1 MEIMYVKYTNG
12 IRHSIIK
19 EGDDCIMNDSKIIP
33 FNKEKKV
40 KINTATTSSISNESS
55 ITSICN
61 NKINE
66 EITNFFFDAIHKN
79 YLSIRKNNLKG

>member
-19 EGDDCIMNDSKIIP
+19 EGDHSIMNDSRIIP
-33 FNKEKKV
+33 FNQEKKV
-40 KINTATTSSISNESS
+40 KINKAATSFNSNENS

-61 NKINE
+61 NKVNE

-79 YLSIRKNNLKG
+79 YLSTRKNSLKG